1 MIDEWGRLFQALW
14 LVVGPLLA
22 GSSWPVLAAIGAG
35 LAIVAAIGIVL
46 AIVARAARDRGGA
59 TVAAPFRPRVGQRDS
74 RPQRADF
81 SRFSAR
87 PRAPGAA
94 LV

>member
-1 MIDEWGRLFQALW
+1 MIDEWGRLFQTLW
-14 LVVGPLLA
+14 LVLGPLFA
-22 GSSWPVLAAIGAG
+22 GSSWTILAAIGAG
-35 LAIVAAIGIVL
+35 LAIVVAIGVVL
-46 AIVARAARDRGGA
+46 AIVTRAARDRAGA
-59 TVAAPFRPRVGQRDS
+59 SVAAPFTPRVGQPDS

>member
-1 MIDEWGRLFQALW
+1 MLDEWGRLFQTLW
-14 LVVGPLLA
+14 LVVGPVFA
-22 GSSWPVLAAIGAG
+22 GYSEPMLVAIGAG
-35 LAIVAAIGIVL
+35 LVVAIGIVL
-46 AIVARAARDRGGA
+46 AMVVRAAQDPEASA
-59 TVAAPFRPRVGQRDS
+59 TTAPFTPRVGWHDS

-81 SRFSAR
+81 SRFNAR